1 MMRFEKGVPRMRWIN
16 RDRVTWLSLALGV
29 ASSTTGFSQDIAANL
44 QGLRTVLSLHASFDQ
59 GVDADSARGDA
70 SLWNAKSMERREGAE
85 KGLTPGGEVVWKRDQ
100 GRFGGSL
107 FFGDSKGPMVF
118 YKAAKNFP
126 DLNSSWSATVMFW
139 LKADPIGE
147 LKEGFCD
154 PIQITS
160 KQWDD
165 AAMFV
170 EFEKRA
176 TGIPFRLGVYADK
189 PVWNPTHRKFEE
201 IPPAERPLASVEKPP
216 FEKGK
221 WTHVAFTLSQFNTG
235 KPDGVAQLYLD
246 GKPAA
251 QLSPRNQ
258 MFTWQLEKAAIMLG
272 LNYVGGM
279 DDLAI
284 FDRALTA
291 AEIAAVAQLPNG
303 IASLPTKP

>member
-1 MMRFEKGVPRMRWIN
+1 MVGLVGCMLISPWFVDTPVFGQGLKSS
-16 RDRVTWLSLALGV
+16 LSLY
-29 ASSTTGFSQDIAANL
+29 
-44 QGLRTVLSLHASFDQ
+44 ASFDR
-59 GVDADSARGDA
+59 GVDADVARGDA
-70 SLWNAKSMERREGAE
+70 SLWNAKNMEKREGAE
-85 KGLTPGGEVVWKRDQ
+85 KGLTSGGEVAWDIDQ

-107 FFGDSKGPMVF
+107 RFGDSKGPMVF

-126 DLNSSWSATVMFW
+126 ELSSGWSTTVMFW

-165 AAMFV
+165 AAVFV

-189 PVWNPTHRKFEE
+189 PVWNPTNRKFED
-201 IPPAERPLASVEKPP
+201 IPPAERPLAPVDKPP

-221 WTHVAFTLSQFNTG
+221 WTHVAFTLAQFNSG
-235 KPDGVAQLYLD
+235 KADGVAQLYLD

-251 QLSPRNQ
+251 LLSPRNQ
-258 MFTWQLEKAAIMLG
+258 MFTWQVEKAAIMLG
-272 LNYVGGM
+272 LGYIGSM

-284 FDRALTA
+284 FDRALTPQ
-291 AEIAAVAQLPNG
+291 EIATVYQLPNG
-303 IASLPTKP
+303 IASLQAKP

>member
-1 MMRFEKGVPRMRWIN
+1 MKTMMKRTIGLVFVGLAMVGSHAPGV
-16 RDRVTWLSLALGV
+16 LGQDG
-29 ASSTTGFSQDIAANL
+29 ASKL
-44 QGLRTVLSLHASFDQ
+44 QGLKTALSLHASFDKS
-59 GVDADSARGDA
+59 VDADIARGDA
-70 SLWNAKSMERREGAE
+70 GLWNASNMEKREGAE
-85 KGLTPGGEVVWKRDQ
+85 KGITPGGEVVWDRDQ

-107 FFGDSKGPMVF
+107 RFKDSKGPMVF

-126 DLNSSWSATVMFW
+126 ELRSGWSTTVMFW
-139 LKADPIGE
+139 LKADPVGE

-165 AAMFV
+165 AAVFV

-189 PVWNPTHRKFEE
+189 PVWNPTNRKFED
-201 IPPAERPLASVEKPP
+201 IPPAERPLAPVEKPP

-221 WTHVAFTLSQFNTG
+221 WTHVAFTLSQFNSG
-235 KPDGVAQLYLD
+235 KADGVAQLYLD

-251 QLSPRNQ
+251 QLTPRNQ
-258 MFTWQLEKAAIMLG
+258 MFTWQVERAAIMLG
-272 LNYVGGM
+272 LGYIGSM

-284 FDRALTA
+284 FDRALTPD
-291 AEIAAVAQLPNG
+291 EIATAYQLPKG
-303 IASLPTKP
+303 IASLQAKP

>member
-1 MMRFEKGVPRMRWIN
+1 MRWIN

-29 ASSTTGFSQDIAANL
+29 SSAVTGFSQDSAPSL
-44 QGLRTVLSLHASFDQ
+44 PGLRAALALHASFDQ

-70 SLWNAKSMERREGAE
+70 SLWNAKSMEKREGAE
-85 KGLTPGGEVVWKRDQ
+85 KGLPPGGEVVWKRDQ

-107 FFGDSKGPMVF
+107 VFGDSKGPMVF
-118 YKAAKNFP
+118 YKAARNFP
-126 DLNSSWSATVMFW
+126 DLNAPWSATVMFW
-139 LKADPIGE
+139 LKADPVGE

-189 PVWNPTHRKFEE
+189 SVWNPTHRKFEE
-201 IPPAERPLASVEKPP
+201 IPPSERPLVAVEKPP

-221 WTHVAFTLSQFNTG
+221 WTHVAFTLTQFNSG
-235 KPDGVAQLYLD
+235 KPDGVAKLYLD
-246 GKPAA
+246 GKPVG

-258 MFTWQLEKAAIMLG
+258 MFTWDVERSSIMLG
-272 LNYVGGM
+272 LGYIGSM

-284 FDRALTA
+284 FDRSLTA
-291 AEIAAVAQLPNG
+291 EEIASVVQLPG
-303 IASLPTKP
+303 GVAALPAKP

>member
-1 MMRFEKGVPRMRWIN
+1 MNRIKTKIGVTCWIFAT
-16 RDRVTWLSLALGV
+16 VGASLPLAR
-29 ASSTTGFSQDIAANL
+29 AQDGSPTL
-44 QGLRTVLSLHASFDQ
+44 QGLKTSLAIHASFDQ
-59 GVDADSARGDA
+59 GVDADAARGDA
-70 SLWNAKSMERREGAE
+70 SLWNAKSMDQREGAE
-85 KGLTPGGEVVWKRDQ
+85 KGITPGGEVVWDRDQ

-107 FFGDSKGPMVF
+107 RFVDNKGPMVF
-118 YKAAKNFP
+118 FRAAKNFP
-126 DLNSSWSATVMFW
+126 ELRSGWSATVMFW

-165 AAMFV
+165 AAVFV

-189 PVWNPTHRKFEE
+189 PIWNPTNRKFED
-201 IPPAERPLASVEKPP
+201 IPPAERPLAAVEKPP

-221 WTHVAFTLSQFNTG
+221 WTHVAFTLTQFNSG
-235 KPDGVAQLYLD
+235 KADGVAQLYLD

-251 QLSPRNQ
+251 QVPPRNQ
-258 MFTWQLEKAAIMLG
+258 MFTWQVEKAAIMLG
-272 LNYVGGM
+272 LGYIGSM

-284 FDRALTA
+284 FDRALTPD
-291 AEIAAVAQLPNG
+291 EVAAVVQLPKG
-303 IASLPTKP
+303 IASLQAKR